1 MRGEHNTLIQG
12 EHNALSTV
20 SVETLYKAQ
29 FKFLE
34 DVGKERNKFYKLI
47 MVNLL
52 GKTILVFTSFADMIL
67 ILKKMY
73 NIILTN
79 LDFAFS
85 FAFSTYSTFVS

>member
-1 MRGEHNTLIQG
+1 MRGEHNTLIRG

-52 GKTILVFTSFADMIL
+52 GKTIHVFTSFADMIL
-67 ILKKMY
+67 ILKKC
-73 NIILTN
+73 IL
-79 LDFAFS
+79 
-85 FAFSTYSTFVS
+85 Y